1 MLLGVDLL
9 TMTELDE
16 LLSRRWFREYVYT
29 AEELITA
36 ATLGHSRQ
44 REFLAGRFAAKE
56 AIAKALGRGY
66 GGGVTPRQA
75 AVLRAESGAPL
86 VRLRDA
92 LAREATDLGVAELVV
107 SISHKA
113 GLVIAVAIGLD
124 AAGAAAGLADAVAEQ
139 VVLGI

>member
-1 MLLGVDLL
+1 VLIGVDLL

-16 LLSRRWFREYVYT
+16 LLGRRWFREYVYT
-29 AEELITA
+29 NVELATA

-56 AIAKALGRGY
+56 AVVKALGRGF

-75 AVLRAESGAPL
+75 EVLRADSGAPL

-92 LAREATDLGVAELVV
+92 LAREATSLGVAELVV
-107 SISHKA
+107 SISHKD
-113 GLVIAVAIGLD
+113 GLVIAVAIGLGAAGD
-124 AAGAAAGLADAVAEQ
+124 AARLADTVAEQ